1 MLVTFATAKRN
12 ARGNYYFNDICSKLY
27 ENGKASSACTNTLAA
42 GHTHRQNIYYMVVA
56 SFPFSLSLCQSLAL
70 NKWARNRTLWV
81 CVYINIGWKSCKIRS
96 DAYFNVLLECP
107 NVCMRFERC
116 SLMFSHLMHYFRS
129 HANKSIDWIYS
140 HTYEPCRFIWF
151 SFACVYIVLSLREEE
166 QHSFFF

>member
-56 SFPFSLSLCQSLAL
+56 SFPFSLPLWISEHVIAHCGSVCIS
-70 NKWARNRTLWV
+70 TLDERAVKYEATHISMCFWNV
-81 CVYINIGWKSCKIRS
+81 QTYAS
-96 DAYFNVLLECP
+96 DLSGVL
-107 NVCMRFERC
+107 F
-116 SLMFSHLMHYFRS
+116 LMHYFRS

-151 SFACVYIVLSLREEE
+151 SFACERGGLCVYTLYWV
-166 QHSFFF
+166 